1 MPRSES
7 ANPRASELADACLA
21 FLAEHPEELMAFMQ
35 VAGLDPVALRRSVGS
50 PDLQR
55 GLVDY
60 FAANE
65 PILLAFC
72 ANAGITPEQF
82 MQVWHQQ
89 NRSDW
94 S

>member
-35 VAGLDPVALRRSVGS
+35 VAGLDPVALRQSVGS

-65 PILLAFC
+65 PILLALC